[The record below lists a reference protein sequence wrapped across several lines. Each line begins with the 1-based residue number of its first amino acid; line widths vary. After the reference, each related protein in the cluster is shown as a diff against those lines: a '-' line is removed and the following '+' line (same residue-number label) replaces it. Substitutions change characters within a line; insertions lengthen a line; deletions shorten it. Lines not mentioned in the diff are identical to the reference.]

1 MGFNEDVFEVVRNI
15 PRGRVTSYGAIAKCL
30 GDAIASRRV
39 GWALNQSFTVSPYV
53 PAHRVVNRLGV
64 LSGAI
69 HFPTQRS
76 MEDELAKEGV
86 NVKDGQVVTFD
97 RHFWDPMTEL

>member
-30 GDAIASRRV
+30 GDARASRRV
-39 GWALNQSFTVSPYV
+39 GWALNQSFKVSPDV

-76 MEDELAKEGV
+76 MEDELSKEGV